1 MKYFKI
7 DGHFKLP
14 DDFTGDIVEAIL
26 VMIGYAKKNN
36 KLNDFEYDNT
46 KSPYENWFT
55 MVTTYPDSNI
65 ILDTSI
71 SELVDGQWVVIQD
84 TLSLKKNN

>member
-26 VMIGYAKKNN
+26 VMIGYAKKIINLMI
-36 KLNDFEYDNT
+36 LNMTTLNHHT
-46 KSPYENWFT
+46 KIGLLWLQHIQT
-55 MVTTYPDSNI
+55 Q
-65 ILDTSI
+65 ILF
-71 SELVDGQWVVIQD
+71 
-84 TLSLKKNN
+84 